1 MATIRKRGDYQWQAI
16 VRKAGFDPV
25 YATFDTKKEA
35 EIWAMET
42 ELSME
47 KDRYVNRSNVP
58 TLHDA
63 LQRYLREV
71 TVHKA
76 KSTQSAEIK
85 KAQIILAAPI
95 AAKRLSDVTPDVLS
109 AWTADLSTR
118 QKKAGNTIRLYLALI
133 SHLYTVAA
141 SAWGLRDIS
150 NPVKAARASTPRPA
164 SGRERRL
171 RPGECGLLM
180 ALLPYPYDHMAALA
194 VETAMRREEI
204 FEITKE
210 NVNLKNRSILLPRTK
225 NGDARTVPLS
235 PAALEIME
243 DILITE
249 NRQKKRKGLNR
260 LWSAPENVDAIS
272 QMFGKYTA
280 DTPVEDLH
288 FHDLRHEAVSRLFEN
303 TDLDA
308 MEIARI
314 SGHKTWSQ
322 LSRYSHLRT
331 DRLADRL
338 AGKKR

>member
-63 LQRYLREV
+63 LQRYLREI
-71 TVHKA
+71 TIHKA

-85 KAQIILAAPI
+85 KAQTILAAPI
-95 AAKRLSDVTPDVLS
+95 AAKKLSDITPDVLS

-118 QKKAGNTIRLYLALI
+118 QKKAGNTIRLYLAII

-141 SAWGLRDIS
+141 SAWGLRDLY

-180 ALLPYPYDHMAALA
+180 AALPYPYDHMAALA
-194 VETAMRREEI
+194 IETAMRREEI
-204 FEITKE
+204 FEITLE
-210 NVNLKNRSILLPRTK
+210 NVNLKNRSIFLSKTK

-235 PAALEIME
+235 PAALEIIGAIMAAE
-243 DILITE
+243 DKI
-249 NRQKKRKGLNR
+249 KRKGAPGR
-260 LWSAPENVDAIS
+260 LWSTPENVDAIS
-272 QMFGKYTA
+272 QMFGKHTA
-280 DTPVEDLH
+280 DTCLSDLH
-288 FHDLRHEAVSRLFEN
+288 FHDLRHEAVSRFFEN